1 MKNPV
6 EWWQGMQKILGPA
19 FGGRLFLLGSVFLL
33 GAFAFRPAPGPTQR
47 KAVIVELFTSEG
59 CSSCPPA
66 DELLARLSEQQ
77 SLNGA
82 AIIPLGFHVDY
93 WNSLGWQDR
102 FSSRSYTER
111 QEQYARK
118 FKLDGPY
125 TPQMVVNGGHEFVGN
140 ISSRAQTNIAEA
152 ATRPEEANIQI
163 SARESGKLRIQAALL
178 EPAASA
184 DVMLAITEDNLT
196 TRVRAG
202 ENEGRVLRH
211 AAVVRDFRR
220 IGHAEKGSF
229 DKAVPIHLEKEWNPA
244 NLHVV
249 VFIQA
254 AGLQTTNPQATNLQ
268 ATNPGLI
275 EGAVSMPWNS
285 LSGAH

>member
-1 MKNPV
+1 MSNPV
-6 EWWQGMQKILGPA
+6 EWWHAIRKVLGPA
-19 FGGRLFLLGSVFLL
+19 FGGRVLLLGSVFLL
-33 GAFAFRPAPGPTQR
+33 GAFAFRPAPSPTQR

-66 DELLARLSEQQ
+66 DELLAHLSEQE

-82 AIIPLGFHVDY
+82 TIIPLGFHVDY

-111 QEQYARK
+111 QQQYARK
-118 FKLDGPY
+118 LRLDGPY
-125 TPQMVVNGGHEFVGN
+125 TPQMVVDGTHEFVGN
-140 ISSRAQTNIAEA
+140 ISSRAQMNIAEA
-152 ATRPEEANIQI
+152 ATRPQQANVQV
-163 SARESGKLRIQAALL
+163 SSGESGSLRVQARLL
-178 EPAASA
+178 EPSASV
-184 DVMLAITEDNLT
+184 DVMLAITEDKLT
-196 TRVRAG
+196 TKVRAG
-202 ENEGRVLRH
+202 ENDGRVLRH

-220 IGHAEKGSF
+220 VGRAEKGSF
-229 DKAVPIHLEKEWNPA
+229 DKAVPIHLEKEWDPA

-254 AGLQTTNPQATNLQ
+254 ADQ
-268 ATNPGLI
+268 GLI
-275 EGAVSMPWNS
+275 EGAVSVPWNS